1 MRPTAVQPSAR
12 QTPLTLALGTAARVT
27 VLRVLCGA
35 STPLSVPALATE
47 SKLNVRG
54 IPRVLDELEA
64 IGAVESTSGGGSR
77 RAVIR
82 DEWPLTASLRA
93 LFVVERETAARL
105 LPQLH
110 TAINAL
116 RPHPIAVWMNGAHA
130 DGTDQPGDAIR
141 VALLTDAAS
150 ASRLGR
156 ELERAMM
163 TMIANDL
170 TVPIEVESLTRSDIA
185 VAKAL
190 PESERRS
197 ALRGPR
203 TVLSGVDPL
212 ALVDGSSGNDRS
224 MQRTHADKDAD
235 ALQRGRAIAALIRK
249 DASLIARACQAVES
263 RKERASLRLHE
274 SLDDWARLL
283 RTSSPTTLARLLV
296 DPSDKMTRLRQTL
309 PFLDV
314 LRADERERYE
324 QLLVRDSPKSVRST
338 MKAQ

>member
-1 MRPTAVQPSAR
+1 M
-12 QTPLTLALGTAARVT
+12 
-27 VLRVLCGA
+27 
-35 STPLSVPALATE
+35 
-47 SKLNVRG
+47 
-54 IPRVLDELEA
+54 
-64 IGAVESTSGGGSR
+64 
-77 RAVIR
+77 
-82 DEWPLTASLRA
+82 
-93 LFVVERETAARL
+93 
-105 LPQLH
+105 
-110 TAINAL
+110 
-116 RPHPIAVWMNGAHA
+116 
-130 DGTDQPGDAIR
+130 
-141 VALLTDAAS
+141 
-150 ASRLGR
+150 
-156 ELERAMM
+156 
-163 TMIANDL
+163 
-170 TVPIEVESLTRSDIA
+170 
-185 VAKAL
+185 
-190 PESERRS
+190 
-197 ALRGPR
+197 
-203 TVLSGVDPL
+203 LSGVDPL
-212 ALVDGSSGNDRS
+212 ALIDGSSGNDRS